1 MNAYNKIYN
10 YNIVLKHNN
19 GTVVLTHTLS
29 VNVKGCFP
37 VTFGYSPVLTPEKYA
52 FSIGTYSTIQLPK
65 DFDWYFKASDGTIDT
80 RPCLVSSRSDYTFN
94 MNKTSTSSGAITTP
108 SVF

>member
-1 MNAYNKIYN
+1 MVADAYNRNYD

-19 GTVVLTHTLS
+19 GTAVLTHSLS

-37 VTFGYSPVLTPEKYA
+37 YTFGYSPVLTPEKYA
-52 FSIGTYSTIQLPK
+52 FSIGTYSTIQLPE
-65 DFDWYFKASDGTIDT
+65 DFDWYFQTSGGQNDT
-80 RPCLVSSRSDYTFN
+80 RPCLVSSRSDYTFD
-94 MNKTSTSSGAITTP
+94 MNKTSAGAT